1 MDFISKIQLS
11 HNGRYIMYE
20 NTIYDVSIDKSF
32 NVNSTDLNFWL
43 IFLKENSEQSYKNL
57 ILKYNDIQKIIRETV
72 YNVSNFFS
80 DREKDKFLIEFET
93 KFSNNLI
100 MENQDT
106 ESNLSNIRN
115 SWNFIIDKI
124 NILKEEE
131 SWFDSAVSGVKSA
144 GKYVSNK
151 VSSGFKYLKEKGI
164 DWFFEQIRTALQS
177 WGGAAVQ
184 AFLATFGAAVGGN
197 VILVIVWGVMLAYDI
212 YKGINGEW
220 VWSNIL
226 IDLIGVITTGPGAK
240 ILGELF
246 KRLGILGT
254 KLPLG
259 EIIKRISPSSLG
271 SWFVKMLQRLTSG
284 VSTITGWI
292 TKGINWLATKLGI
305 KGLTKA
311 TSNITS
317 RVSSIV
323 DEISTA
329 TSKVIKPKVDASS
342 KIVKS
347 GKELVKQGVKNVG
360 SKVGNIAKAT
370 GKLASTK
377 GGKVATAA
385 GLTYGINSALG
396 GSTEVL
402 GGAFV
407 DKEGQITDLLVS
419 NNSGWDV
426 NDLP

>member
-43 IFLKENSEQSYKNL
+43 TFLKENSEQSYKNL

-106 ESNLSNIRN
+106 ESNLSNISN
-115 SWNFIIDKI
+115 SWDFIIDKI

-131 SWFDSAVSGVKSA
+131 SWFDSAVSGIKSA
-144 GKYVSNK
+144 GKYVYDK

-164 DWFFEQIRTALQS
+164 DWFFEQIRAALQS

-184 AFLATFGAAVGGN
+184 AFLATFGAAIGGN
-197 VILVIVWGVMLAYDI
+197 IILVIVWGVMLAYDI
-212 YKGINGEW
+212 YKGINGDW

-246 KRLGILGT
+246 KKLGILGT

-259 EIIKRISPSSLG
+259 EIIKRISTSRLG
-271 SWFVKMLQRLTSG
+271 SWFVKMLQKLMSG

-292 TKGINWLATKLGI
+292 TKGVNWLATKLGI

-323 DEISTA
+323 DEISAA
-329 TSKVIKPKVDASS
+329 TSKVIKPKVTQLKQAVKPKVTQLKQGLQTVGSGLKKGLTS
-342 KIVKS
+342 KS
-347 GKELVKQGVKNVG
+347 GQ
-360 SKVGNIAKAT
+360 
-370 GKLASTK
+370 
-377 GGKVATAA
+377 VATAA
-385 GLTYGINSALG
+385 GLTYGINKATG
-396 GSTEVL
+396 GSTEAL

>member
-43 IFLKENSEQSYKNL
+43 TFLKENSEQSYKNL

-106 ESNLSNIRN
+106 ESNLSNISN

-144 GKYVSNK
+144 GKYVSDK

-164 DWFFEQIRTALQS
+164 DWFFEQIRAALQS

-259 EIIKRISPSSLG
+259 EIIKRISTSSLG

-323 DEISTA
+323 DEISAA
-329 TSKVIKPKVDASS
+329 TSKVIKPKVTQLKQAVKPKVTQLKQGLQTVGSGLKKGLKS
-342 KIVKS
+342 KS
-347 GKELVKQGVKNVG
+347 GQ
-360 SKVGNIAKAT
+360 
-370 GKLASTK
+370 
-377 GGKVATAA
+377 VATAA

>member
-1 MDFISKIQLS
+1 
-11 HNGRYIMYE
+11 MYE

-43 IFLKENSEQSYKNL
+43 TFLKENSEQSYKNL

-106 ESNLSNIRN
+106 ESNLSNISN
-115 SWNFIIDKI
+115 SWDFIIDKI

-131 SWFDSAVSGVKSA
+131 SWFDSAVSGIKSA
-144 GKYVSNK
+144 GKYVYDK

-164 DWFFEQIRTALQS
+164 DWFFEQIRAALQS

-184 AFLATFGAAVGGN
+184 AFLATFGAAIGGN
-197 VILVIVWGVMLAYDI
+197 IILVIVWGVMLAYDI
-212 YKGINGEW
+212 YKGINGDW

-246 KRLGILGT
+246 KKLGILGT

-259 EIIKRISPSSLG
+259 EIIKRISTSRLG
-271 SWFVKMLQRLTSG
+271 SWFVKMLQKLMSG

-292 TKGINWLATKLGI
+292 TKGVNWLATKLGI

-323 DEISTA
+323 DEISAA
-329 TSKVIKPKVDASS
+329 TSKVIKPKVTQLKQAVKPKVTQLKQGLQTVGSGLKKGLTS
-342 KIVKS
+342 KS
-347 GKELVKQGVKNVG
+347 GQ
-360 SKVGNIAKAT
+360 
-370 GKLASTK
+370 
-377 GGKVATAA
+377 VATAA
-385 GLTYGINSALG
+385 GLTYGINKATG
-396 GSTEVL
+396 GSTEAL

>member
-1 MDFISKIQLS
+1 
-11 HNGRYIMYE
+11 
-20 NTIYDVSIDKSF
+20 
-32 NVNSTDLNFWL
+32 
-43 IFLKENSEQSYKNL
+43 
-57 ILKYNDIQKIIRETV
+57 V

-124 NILKEEE
+124 NILKEED
-131 SWFDSAVSGVKSA
+131 SWFDSAKSGVKSA
-144 GKYVSNK
+144 GKYVSDK

-164 DWFFEQIRTALQS
+164 DWFFEQIRAALQS

-184 AFLATFGAAVGGN
+184 AFLATFGAAFGGN
-197 VILVIVWGVMLAYDI
+197 VILVIVWGAMLAYDI
-212 YKGINGEW
+212 YKAINGEF
-220 VWSNIL
+220 VWCNIL
-226 IDLIGVITTGPGAK
+226 IDIIGVITTGPGAK

-246 KRLGILGT
+246 KKLGILGT

-259 EIIKRISPSSLG
+259 EIIKRISTSSLG
-271 SWFVKMLQRLTSG
+271 SWFVKMLQKLMSG

-317 RVSSIV
+317 KVSSIV
-323 DEISTA
+323 DEISAA
-329 TSKVIKPKVDASS
+329 TSKFIKPKVTQLKQVLKPKVTQLKQALKPKVTQLKQGLQTVGSGLKKGLTS
-342 KIVKS
+342 KS
-347 GKELVKQGVKNVG
+347 GQ
-360 SKVGNIAKAT
+360 
-370 GKLASTK
+370 
-377 GGKVATAA
+377 VATAA
-385 GLTYGINSALG
+385 GLTYGINKGFG
-396 GSTEVL
+396 GSTDVL

-407 DKEGQITDLLVS
+407 DKEGQLNDFLVS

>member
-1 MDFISKIQLS
+1 
-11 HNGRYIMYE
+11 MYE

-43 IFLKENSEQSYKNL
+43 RFLKENSEQSYKNL

-80 DREKDKFLIEFET
+80 DREKDKFLIEFER

-144 GKYVSNK
+144 GKYVYDK
-151 VSSGFKYLKEKGI
+151 VSSGFKFLKEKGI

-184 AFLATFGAAVGGN
+184 VFLATFGAAVGGN
-197 VILVIVWGVMLAYDI
+197 VILIIVWGVMLAYDI
-212 YKGINGEW
+212 YKGINGDW

-259 EIIKRISPSSLG
+259 EIIKRISTSRLG
-271 SWFVKMLQRLTSG
+271 SWFVKMLQKLMSG

-292 TKGINWLATKLGI
+292 TKGVNWLATKLGI

-317 RVSSIV
+317 KVSSIV
-323 DEISTA
+323 DEISAA
-329 TSKVIKPKVDASS
+329 TSKVIKPKVTQLKQAVKPKVTQLKQGLQTVGSGLKKGLTS
-342 KIVKS
+342 KS
-347 GKELVKQGVKNVG
+347 GQ
-360 SKVGNIAKAT
+360 
-370 GKLASTK
+370 
-377 GGKVATAA
+377 VATAA